1 MNSSSWGF
9 WVFFYFAF
17 PEFSSKDGAKHGGG
31 LTVAQPVNAEGE
43 EGHMLMVEE
52 PPHPQRARWP
62 PHPHQRVGGR
72 RQAQPHTGLKLA
84 RQAALR
90 AAARKARDVWTDT
103 PLVCVVRVPWVSLV
117 ARLALGCVFSLSSRS
132 CSR

>member
-1 MNSSSWGF
+1 M
-9 WVFFYFAF
+9 
-17 PEFSSKDGAKHGGG
+17 
-31 LTVAQPVNAEGE
+31 AQPVNAEGE

-103 PLVCVVRVPWVSLV
+103 PLVCVMRVPWVSLV